1 MMNLLSSCIFFF
13 LVILFSSFL
22 FLPEQVGTLYAQNS
36 TVSQLSSTA
45 TATQPTPTTLG
56 VKITTPTN
64 EQQIFF
70 NNNSDL
76 QLKGTSTDNADKD
89 CQVSVIANDIRPYQN
104 VIATGQEGNNDYSI
118 WTYSLSPPLLKEGSN
133 KVTARISC
141 ANPNTTTSN
150 LSTDSTGQVKHSS
163 IFFTV
168 LNATASVSNTTSPI
182 IANASDTTQ
191 TLATPTTIKTKTTSS
206 GTNTRTSAVPYFVL
220 NPSCKVDQSTHDLNC
235 ITKIAGIE
243 NIAKIR
249 PFLHAD
255 LTTSC
260 INPAGNA
267 PPEKT
272 RTTSLIGNSK
282 TIQAAVD
289 VNCPPPMTPSY
300 TYENVELQVGDV
312 LLLISGIF
320 SSPR

>member
-1 MMNLLSSCIFFF
+1 MKALPFCVIFLL
-13 LVILFSSFL
+13 LMLFSSVL
-22 FLPEQVGTLYAQNS
+22 FFPEQVSLLYAQNS

-45 TATQPTPTTLG
+45 TQPTPTMLG

-64 EQQIFF
+64 EQQIFV

-89 CQVSVIANDIRPYQN
+89 CQVSVIANDIRPYRN
-104 VIATGQEGNNDYSI
+104 ATATGREGNIDYSI
-118 WTYSLSPPLLKEGSN
+118 WTYSLSPSLLKEGSN

-141 ANPNTTTSN
+141 ANPDTTTSN
-150 LSTDSTGQVKHSS
+150 LSTDSTDQVKHSS

-182 IANASDTTQ
+182 IANTSDTTQ
-191 TLATPTTIKTKTTSS
+191 TLTTPTTTKTSSS

-220 NPSCKVDQSTHDLNC
+220 IPSCRVDQSTHDLNC

-260 INPAGNA
+260 INPAGNT

-272 RTTSLIGNSK
+272 RTTSLIGDGK
-282 TIQAAVD
+282 TVQAVVD

-312 LLLISGIF
+312 LLLIPGTF